1 MTTEPHI
8 LIVDDSREIRDVM
21 SRYLQKNGFRTTVAE
36 DARAARRHLKT
47 NAIDLAIL
55 DVMMPGEDG
64 LSLCRSLRAE
74 SELPIIMLTARGEDV
89 DRIIGLEMGADD
101 YLPKPC
107 NPRELLARVSA
118 ILRRT
123 SGSRKSAGISSQ
135 RIKFGSWMLDLNR
148 RDLTGLS
155 GVAMPLSSGEFR
167 LLMAFLERPKTALSR
182 DQLMDLTRG
191 RNLEPFDRSIDTAV
205 SRLRRKIEPDPHAP
219 AIIKTVYGGG
229 YVFTLEPESA

>member
-1 MTTEPHI
+1 MSTEPHI

-21 SRYLQKNGFRTTVAE
+21 SRYLQKNGFRTSVAE
-36 DARAARRHLKT
+36 DARAARRQIKT

-55 DVMMPGEDG
+55 DVMMPDEDG

-74 SELPIIMLTARGEDV
+74 SALPIIMLTARGEEV

-101 YLPKPC
+101 YLSKPC
-107 NPRELLARVSA
+107 NPRELLARISA

-123 SGSRKSAGISSQ
+123 SGSRRSPEIATQ
-135 RIKFGSWMLDLNR
+135 RIRFGSWILDVNR
-148 RDLTGLS
+148 RDLTGVN
-155 GVAMPLSSGEFR
+155 GVALPLSSGEFR
-167 LLMAFLERPKTALSR
+167 LLMAFLERPKTALTR
-182 DQLMDLTRG
+182 DHLMDLTRG

-205 SRLRRKIEPDPHAP
+205 SRLRRKIEPDPNAP

-229 YVFTLEPESA
+229 YVFTLEPQAA